1 MANRYWVGGSA
12 NWDATAGSKWST
24 TSGGAGGA
32 AVPTAA
38 DDVIFDNATGHGTV
52 TIPAST
58 SVVCRSLNCVDGAGG
73 AFVDSLQFAATTSV
87 LTIGDGT
94 AGASNVAIKLGSGM
108 GVTLTGIGTI
118 NFVSTSATQQTITT
132 GGKTLPN
139 ITING
144 AGSSYILGDALTW
157 SGTFTLTAGTFDS
170 GNYSMTGSVLSTS
183 GSTART
189 LTLGSSTIT
198 LSSSSTPIAVIGTNL
213 TMTSNTSSIT
223 VSGVNP
229 RVNVAVNMNGSSLT
243 YTGGGAGTI
252 ASGGTWNNVT
262 VTGTASLTDGLGLE
276 GTLTVTGTF
285 TATGNSAVNRVII
298 QSNTLGTT
306 RTITAASVSLTNVD
320 FMDITGAGAASW
332 SGTTV
337 GDRQGNSGITFTTPA
352 TQTRDSTNGSA
363 WGVAARW
370 TSRVPLPQDDVVLN
384 ASSGS
389 ISSTNVLCLG
399 KSIDMTNY
407 AGTITLNTN
416 ANIFSIYGS
425 LNLGGVTWGAAVNT
439 FNIDF
444 MGRGSHTITS
454 NGKTFFPA
462 ASNQTVRINA
472 FGGTYTLADAFT
484 QNVPASTGISF
495 NLITGSFATSNY
507 NMSIGRFVTSGSLT
521 RSATW
526 GTSVISLLH
535 ENSNV
540 LISVATSGL
549 TWSAASSTWTVALAS
564 IKAINR
570 SIDLQGQIIGTLN
583 YTVANSNAGITIT
596 STCTINTINIGS
608 GRLLTITAGQ
618 QLNTINTPTLTGT
631 ANGYVYMPGDNYGA
645 SAPDS
650 AALSITGD
658 MDFRQRMSFDTLAP
672 SGSMRLAAKYN
683 STGSQQTWR
692 LYMTAAS
699 ALVLDQST
707 TGANSSL
714 ATSSATLSATG
725 LSAGTTYW
733 IRFTREQS
741 TGYVK
746 FYYAADNASM
756 PSSWTQ
762 IGTTQ
767 TATTSAL
774 FDSTASLTIG
784 GDSTTT
790 NPNPGRY
797 YWSQLRNNILDNG
810 TGIQFDAV
818 FSSKTVGAD
827 TFTESSSNAATV
839 TMNGLSVY
847 GDGRLQIVSST
858 GGTKAYLSKPQGGAI
873 TGVDYLKIQDIRM
886 YQALNFF
893 VGANSTLV
901 SGNSGIYTSATT
913 YTHKQSANTYTGS
926 SSTSITATFP
936 TATTSGNL
944 LVAYVNSGG
953 TTGGGSTMTGWTQA
967 VASTNSGSGFIY
979 YKIADGTETTVTY
992 SQTTSR
998 VLTIGIVEYTGF
1010 TGTPT
1015 LDVTDSN
1022 STGSPTTSLSTTA
1035 TTGPTNTVQPALA
1048 LAFAGGTSNLAQWVS
1063 ATNSY
1068 IPDFTTG
1075 GISGGGNY
1083 MHSVVKELTA
1093 LAANDT
1099 TITWTTSRANVYT
1112 GLAVFKN
1119 VSTANHNALLL
1130 MGVG

>member
-1 MANRYWVGGSA
+1 MAAISSNGTTGNWTAANTAIWTGGV
-12 NWDATAGSKWST
+12 
-24 TSGGAGGA
+24 
-32 AVPTAA
+32 VPTAA
-38 DDVIFDNATGHGTV
+38 DDV
-52 TIPAST
+52 TITSGSVLTLPAST
-58 SVVCRSLNCVDGAGG
+58 TVACRSLTINSGATLNHSNG
-73 AFVDSLQFAATTSV
+73 TTV
-87 LTIGDGT
+87 INIGDGT
-94 AGASNVAIKLGSGM
+94 AGAGNVALSINSGATYTTSSTN
-108 GVTLTGIGTI
+108 GVI
-118 NFVSTSATQQTITT
+118 NFISTSATQQTITT
-132 GGKTLPN
+132 GGKTMTN

-144 AGSSYILGDALTW
+144 SGSSYVLGDAIAAQASASSILTI
-157 SGTFTLTAGTFDS
+157 TAGTFDT
-170 GNYSMTGSVLSTS
+170 GNYNMSLGVFNCGNTT
-183 GSTART
+183 TRT

-198 LSSSSTPIAVIGTNL
+198 VSSSSTPIVATGSNL
-213 TMTSNTSSIT
+213 TITSNTAGFIT
-223 VSGVNP
+223 NGVNP
-229 RVNVAVNMNGSSLT
+229 RVNVTVNMNGSSLT
-243 YTGGGAGTI
+243 YTGGGAATI

-298 QSNTLGTT
+298 QSNSLGTP

-389 ISSTNVLCLG
+389 ISSTNVLVLG
-399 KSIDMTNY
+399 KNIDMTNY
-407 AGTITLNTN
+407 TGTITLNSN

-439 FNIDF
+439 FNVDF

-526 GTSVISLLH
+526 GTSVISLLN

-540 LISVATSGL
+540 LISVPTSGL

-564 IKAINR
+564 IKATNR

-658 MDFRQRMSFDTLAP
+658 FDFRQRMSFDTLAP
-672 SGSMRLAAKYN
+672 SGSMRIAAKY
-683 STGSQQTWR
+683 SGTTQRTWR
-692 LYMTAAS
+692 WYMTNTG
-699 ALVLDQST
+699 ALTLDLST
-707 TGANSSL
+707 TGADSST
-714 ATSSATLSATG
+714 ATSSTTLSSAG

-733 IRFTREQS
+733 MRFTREKS
-741 TGYVK
+741 TGNVK
-746 FYYAADNASM
+746 FYYAADSASM

-774 FDSTASLTIG
+774 FDSTAALTIG
-784 GDSTTT
+784 GESSAT
-790 NPNPGRY
+790 NPMPGRY
-797 YWSQLRNNILDNG
+797 YWSQLRNNILDDG

-873 TGVDYLKIQDIRM
+873 TGVDYLKIQDICM

-998 VLTIGIVEYTGF
+998 VITIGLVEYTGF
-1010 TGTPT
+1010 SGTPT
-1015 LDVTDSN
+1015 LDATDSN
-1022 STGSPTTSLSTTA
+1022 NSGSAVTSLSTTA
-1035 TTGPTNTVQPALA
+1035 TTGPTNTAQPALA
-1048 LAFAGGTSNLAQWVS
+1048 VAFAGGTSNLAQWVS

>member
-1 MANRYWVGGSA
+1 MANLFWVGGSNPYDGVTNRLA
-12 NWDATAGSKWST
+12 T
-24 TSGGAGGA
+24 TSGGAATVAAIAAGDTVTFDTNSGA
-32 AVPTAA
+32 AAVTTSAAISCTSMTFASGFTGSLTMSNTLTISGALTHTAGTLNTNGQTCTWA
-38 DDVIFDNATGHGTV
+38 SYSSNNTNTRALTLGASSITVTATGGSWTINSTGMTLSAGTS
-52 TIPAST
+52 TISFTGSSP
-58 SVVCRSLNCVDGAGG
+58 VVA
-73 AFVDSLQFAATTSV
+73 
-87 LTIGDGT
+87 
-94 AGASNVAIKLGSGM
+94 LGSG
-108 GVTLTGIGTI
+108 LTYYNISASPTT
-118 NFVSTSATQQTITT
+118 NFQTDNSFTCNNFTYNGAATQANYWLVN
-132 GGKTLPN
+132 GGTP
-139 ITING
+139 TING
-144 AGSSYILGDALTW
+144 ALL
-157 SGTFTLTAGTFDS
+157 
-170 GNYSMTGSVLSTS
+170 LS
-183 GSTART
+183 
-189 LTLGSSTIT
+189 
-198 LSSSSTPIAVIGTNL
+198 
-213 TMTSNTSSIT
+213 
-223 VSGVNP
+223 
-229 RVNVAVNMNGSSLT
+229 
-243 YTGGGAGTI
+243 
-252 ASGGTWNNVT
+252 
-262 VTGTASLTDGLGLE
+262 
-276 GTLTVTGTF
+276 
-285 TATGNSAVNRVII
+285 GNSAVNRIVVT
-298 QSNTLGTT
+298 SNAVGTT
-306 RTITAASVSLTNVD
+306 RTIALGGSATMKTAGTANVD
-320 FMDITGAGAASW
+320 FMDITMTGGAAGERDLSATI
-332 SGTTV
+332 S

-352 TQTRDSTNGSA
+352 TQTRDSTSGSA
-363 WGVAARW
+363 WSVAARW

-389 ISSTNVLCLG
+389 ISSTDVLCLG

-407 AGTITLNTN
+407 AGTITLTTN
-416 ANIFSIYGS
+416 ASIFSIYGS
-425 LNLGGVTWGAAVNT
+425 LNLGGVTWGTAPNT
-439 FNIDF
+439 INMDF
-444 MGRGSHTITS
+444 MGRSSHTITS

-526 GTSVISLLH
+526 GTSVISLLN

-564 IKAINR
+564 IKATNR

-658 MDFRQRMSFDTLAP
+658 FDFRQRMSFDTLAP
-672 SGSMRLAAKYN
+672 LGSMRIAAKYN
-683 STGSQQTWR
+683 STGSQRTWR
-692 LYMTAAS
+692 CYMTNTS
-699 ALVLDQST
+699 ALTLDLST
-707 TGANSSL
+707 TGADSST
-714 ATSSATLSATG
+714 ATSSTTLSSAG

-797 YWSQLRNNILDNG
+797 YWSQLRNNILDDG

-839 TMNGLSVY
+839 TMNSLSVY

-913 YTHKQSANTYTGS
+913 YTHKQSTNTYTGT

-936 TATTSGNL
+936 TSTTSGSL

-967 VASTNSGSGFIY
+967 ISSTNSGSGFIY
-979 YKIADGTETTVTY
+979 YKIADGTETSVTY

-1010 TGTPT
+1010 SGTPT

-1022 STGSPTTSLSTTA
+1022 SSGVSVSSLSTTA
-1035 TTGPTNTVQPALA
+1035 TTGPTNTAQPALA
-1048 LAFAGGTSNLAQWVS
+1048 LGFAAGTSNLAAWVS
-1063 ATNSY
+1063 ATNSF
-1068 IPDFTTG
+1068 IPDYTTG
-1075 GISGGGNY
+1075 NGGNY
-1083 MHSVVKELTA
+1083 LHSVVKELTTTA
-1093 LAANDT
+1093 TVET
-1099 TITWTTSRANVYT
+1099 TITWTTPRTSVYS

-1119 VSTANHNALLL
+1119 VASASTGVVYAPQL
-1130 MGVG
+1130 MTLGMGS